1 MLSIYVIGM
10 CINAHHTEIPRISEI
25 LQQPQQSIC
34 ILVIELYVWMT
45 AVLSAVFH
53 VIRINLWIKANVD
66 EEYEQ
71 VCNRKM
77 HRFGKLWLANC

>member
-1 MLSIYVIGM
+1 
-10 CINAHHTEIPRISEI
+10 
-25 LQQPQQSIC
+25 
-34 ILVIELYVWMT
+34 MT

-53 VIRINLWIKANVD
+53 VIKINLWIKANVD

-71 VCNRKM
+71 GCNRKM